1 MKKQQIHARLI
12 EKGSNFRRFALAHGY
27 KPRTV
32 TQTVKRWAGSDDQP
46 RGRLSF
52 AILQTLSRE
61 IGSEIVPG
69 ALGQDEQPFVHGNG
83 ERV

>member
-1 MKKQQIHARLI
+1 MQKRQIHARLV
-12 EKGSNFRRFALAHGY
+12 EQGSSFRRFALKHGY

-32 TQTVKRWAGSDDQP
+32 TQAVARWAGSDDQP

-61 IGSEIVPG
+61 IGREIVPG
-69 ALGQDEQPFVHGNG
+69 ALEQDGQTSAHCKG
-83 ERV
+83 EAA

>member
-1 MKKQQIHARLI
+1 MKKRQIHARLI
-12 EKGSNFRRFALAHGY
+12 EQGSNFRRFALAHGY

-32 TQTVKRWAGSDDQP
+32 TQAVKRWAGSDDQP

-61 IGSEIVPG
+61 IGREIVPG
-69 ALGQDEQPFVHGNG
+69 VLEQDGQTSIHCKG
-83 ERV
+83 EAA